1 MQVQQQAYLQHALNA
16 FESGAL
22 QHALAYIAY
31 LDGALAPNVWAQI
44 AERLAAAPVHERF
57 RHAWCARIADV
68 PEPVRACAAARFLH
82 TLWRITLMQVQG
94 RALACPAC
102 RVRAAEHAL
111 EPRCDACRRID
122 AAFAVCDRCSFRH
135 GPLCLL
141 CDAAHPAAVPC
152 ADAARP
158 SALSMGA
165 GLYMPTYLAAA
176 LRAPTAAPRAYKRR
190 PRETPP
196 AIGAAQPRPFGTTL
210 SRPDG
215 AIQPRP
221 TAGASR
227 VSIILSRA
235 SPHAQFSLGTSRD
248 PDQE

>member
-16 FESGAL
+16 FESGAV

-44 AERLAAAPVHERF
+44 AERLAASPVVAERF

-68 PEPVRACAAARFLH
+68 PEPVRLCAAARFLH

-94 RALACPAC
+94 RALACPMC
-102 RVRAAEHAL
+102 RVRAEEHAL

-122 AAFAVCDRCSFRH
+122 AAFAVCERCSFRH
-135 GPLCLL
+135 GPVCLL
-141 CDAAHPAAVPC
+141 CDVAHPAAVPC

-176 LRAPTAAPRAYKRR
+176 LRAPPAHTRAYKRR
-190 PRETPP
+190 PRDQGPVGPAPVRPP
-196 AIGAAQPRPFGTTL
+196 AAV
-210 SRPDG
+210 
-215 AIQPRP
+215 
-221 TAGASR
+221 SR
-227 VSIILSRA
+227 VSIILSR
-235 SPHAQFSLGTSRD
+235 SDPNRLFRVGTPPD

>member
-22 QHALAYIAY
+22 HEALAYVSH
-31 LDGALAPNVWAQI
+31 LEGALAPNVWAQV
-44 AERLAAAPVHERF
+44 AERLAAAPVNERF
-57 RHAWCARIADV
+57 RHAWCARIVDV
-68 PEPVRACAAARFLH
+68 PEPQRACAAARFLH
-82 TLWRITLMQVQG
+82 ALWRITLMQVQG

-122 AAFAVCDRCSFRH
+122 EAFAVCPLCSFRH
-135 GPLCLL
+135 GPVCVA
-141 CDAAHPAAVPC
+141 CDGAHPAAVPC

-176 LRAPTAAPRAYKRR
+176 LRAPGAHTRAYKRR
-190 PRETPP
+190 PRD
-196 AIGAAQPRPFGTTL
+196 PRPAPPVAVRADPAPG
-210 SRPDG
+210 G
-215 AIQPRP
+215 
-221 TAGASR
+221 SR
-227 VSIILSRA
+227 VSLILRRA
-235 SPHAQFSLGTSRD
+235 D
-248 PDQE
+248 PALFAPGPPPVPRQQ